1 MGKSDN
7 IINFEEALKK
17 KENKEKFEA
26 ALKKIAEEKSAG
38 SNNEA
43 VVKAAKEIGF
53 DISIEELERS
63 YAEKQEM
70 NDDELDKV
78 AGGRKC
84 TCSYECPVIYYHEN
98 PGNNPDCFMGYCEEF
113 GKQVD
118 Q

>member
-1 MGKSDN
+1 MAKSEN
-7 IINFEEALKK
+7 IIKFEETLV
-17 KENKEKFEA
+17 NDEA
-26 ALKKIAEEKSAG
+26 KHKAFDDAYKKIMEEKSVG

-78 AGGRKC
+78 AGAGGNDCLTAYKC
-84 TCSYECPVIYYHEN
+84 GKWSMEPCMSGYYCMLDHHIE
-98 PGNNPDCFMGYCEEF
+98 
-113 GKQVD
+113 
-118 Q
+118 